1 MAGRVEDLARVLDPD
16 RVVDRRVHHQQRDSE
31 PLDSLGLGLTCH
43 VIEEL
48 PADPEGARG
57 QAYLGLASLLDLPP
71 ALAEQVQQV
80 LGVRRGSDGGDSPG
94 LRNLL
99 GGGEDGSATK

>member
-31 PLDSLGLGLTCH
+31 SMDPLKLGLAAH

-48 PADPEGARG
+48 LADPERARG
-57 QAYLGLASLLDLPP
+57 QEDLGLALLLDLRA

-80 LGVRRGSDGGDSPG
+80 FGARWCTDGGDG
-94 LRNLL
+94 ADLRYVL
-99 GGGEDGSATK
+99 GCGEDGGATE